1 MDLFLLFLKI
11 GASIQKK
18 RYQPCVEVATKLL
31 MKRILFT
38 IVGYFTCYIWNI
50 VGPENDR
57 VCLENNAPR
66 TLVINEFSNSFF
78 SLQFSFYIQSDS
90 ALSVIV
96 LPVVGEGR
104 GVDLLEPV
112 GRGHRRRGG
121 GLGGQ
126 GVVAVMVRG
135 HRRHGG
141 DSRALAWTGDR
152 HDVNQGQ
159 G

>member
-78 SLQFSFYIQSDS
+78 SAYFFILCPQSLHLS
-90 ALSVIV
+90 AHL
-96 LPVVGEGR
+96 
-104 GVDLLEPV
+104 
-112 GRGHRRRGG
+112 
-121 GLGGQ
+121 
-126 GVVAVMVRG
+126 
-135 HRRHGG
+135 
-141 DSRALAWTGDR
+141 
-152 HDVNQGQ
+152 
-159 G
+159 

>member
-90 ALSVIV
+90 RSRWLCYLWCVRAEVSISWNLWVGGIGAVVEASVVSV
-96 LPVVGEGR
+96 LW
-104 GVDLLEPV
+104 L
-112 GRGHRRRGG
+112 
-121 GLGGQ
+121 
-126 GVVAVMVRG
+126 
-135 HRRHGG
+135 
-141 DSRALAWTGDR
+141 
-152 HDVNQGQ
+152 
-159 G
+159 

>member
-18 RYQPCVEVATKLL
+18 GYQPCVEVATKLL

-66 TLVINEFSNSFF
+66 TLVINEFSTSFF
-78 SLQFSFYIQSDS
+78 RLFFLFYSPSLSISQPTCD
-90 ALSVIV
+90 
-96 LPVVGEGR
+96 
-104 GVDLLEPV
+104 
-112 GRGHRRRGG
+112 GG
-121 GLGGQ
+121 GQRCRSPGTCGSAASAQWWRPPWSRCCGCNEAWSSADLSWPI
-126 GVVAVMVRG
+126 RG
-135 HRRHGG
+135 RH
-141 DSRALAWTGDR
+141 
-152 HDVNQGQ
+152 
-159 G
+159 

>member
-18 RYQPCVEVATKLL
+18 GYQPCVEVATKLL

-38 IVGYFTCYIWNI
+38 IVGYFTCYICNI

-78 SLQFSFYIQSDS
+78 SLFFHFMPLQSLSRSF
-90 ALSVIV
+90 
-96 LPVVGEGR
+96 LPVMGQGR
-104 GVDLLEPV
+104 GINLLEPV
-112 GRGHRRRGG
+112 GRRHRRRGG
-121 GLGGQ
+121 GLRGQ
-126 GVVAVMVRG
+126 GVVAAMKLG
-135 HRRHGG
+135 HQ
-141 DSRALAWTGDR
+141 LICI
-152 HDVNQGQ
+152 GQ
-159 G
+159 SEASIEVT

>member
-38 IVGYFTCYIWNI
+38 IVGDFTCYIWNI

-78 SLQFSFYIQSDS
+78 FQFSFYIQSGS
-90 ALSVIV
+90 SPQSLYYLWWVRAEVSISWNLWVEGIGAVVEASVVRV
-96 LPVVGEGR
+96 LW
-104 GVDLLEPV
+104 L
-112 GRGHRRRGG
+112 
-121 GLGGQ
+121 
-126 GVVAVMVRG
+126 
-135 HRRHGG
+135 
-141 DSRALAWTGDR
+141 
-152 HDVNQGQ
+152 
-159 G
+159 

>member
-38 IVGYFTCYIWNI
+38 IVGDFTCYIWNI

-66 TLVINEFSNSFF
+66 TLVINEFSNSSFF
-78 SLQFSFYIQSDS
+78 QFSFYIQSGTS
-90 ALSVIV
+90 TQLLYYLWWVRAEVSISWNLWVEGIGAVVEASVVRV
-96 LPVVGEGR
+96 LW
-104 GVDLLEPV
+104 L
-112 GRGHRRRGG
+112 
-121 GLGGQ
+121 
-126 GVVAVMVRG
+126 
-135 HRRHGG
+135 
-141 DSRALAWTGDR
+141 
-152 HDVNQGQ
+152 
-159 G
+159 